1 MVLGL
6 GKLLLV
12 REVLV
17 EEVLLLVREVLV
29 EEVTVQGSMV
39 PGRGVCEIVL
49 VLVLVSAQKSA
60 VRSVTLKKVDR
71 PPRARIARRPAGARE
86 VSLLPANT

>member
-39 PGRGVCEIVL
+39 PPMIFCKAQLDGL
-49 VLVLVSAQKSA
+49 VL
-60 VRSVTLKKVDR
+60 
-71 PPRARIARRPAGARE
+71 
-86 VSLLPANT
+86 